1 LPTTNPRLPEP
12 TGFASSPALSAVEFL
27 LGAAIVIGHN
37 VLRIVPNEVPI
48 LVALA
53 LLSMRL
59 RTGKWAWSSLGFV
72 RPTLRIVVIA
82 VAAATL
88 RVLLGTYV
96 IDPLT
101 ANFWPPASAPAVA
114 NEISGNI
121 RAVLLYLPVVWLF
134 AAFGEEIAYR
144 GYLLNRAADCMGRSN
159 ISWWVAVFLVSVLFG
174 YGHYYKGPAGIVDSG
189 VAGLILGAAY
199 LLSGRNLW
207 TTILAHGLIDTFAL
221 LAVYLGWD
229 S

>member
-1 LPTTNPRLPEP
+1 LQTEP
-12 TGFASSPALSAVEFL
+12 SRVPAQTSFAASRTLSGLEFL

-37 VLRIVPNEVPI
+37 VFRIVPNEVPI

-59 RTGKWAWSSLGFV
+59 RTGGWAWSSLGFA

-82 VAAATL
+82 VAAASL
-88 RVLLGTYV
+88 RILLGTYV

-101 ANFWPPASAPAVA
+101 ANFWPPAVAPAAA

-121 RAVLLYLPVVWLF
+121 RAALLYLPVVWLF

-144 GYLLNRAADCMGRSN
+144 GYLLNRAAAWAGYSRA
-159 ISWWVAVFLVSVLFG
+159 SWWLAVLLVSVLFG

-189 VAGLILGAAY
+189 VAGLILGTAY
-199 LLSGRNLW
+199 LFSGRNLW
-207 TTILAHGLIDTFAL
+207 TTILAHGLIDTFGL
-221 LAVYLGWD
+221 LALYMGWD